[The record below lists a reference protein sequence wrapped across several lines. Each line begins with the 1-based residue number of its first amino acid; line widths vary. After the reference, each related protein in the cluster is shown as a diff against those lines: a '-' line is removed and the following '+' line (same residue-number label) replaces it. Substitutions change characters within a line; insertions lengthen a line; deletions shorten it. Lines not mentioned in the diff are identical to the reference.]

1 MSNFLSKLRVS
12 RVFLLSVLFITFII
26 FIVVTIFSSFIYNNS
41 RLQLIESLYIQAQTI
56 NKLLPEI
63 ENGINFDDYANDLAL
78 SDSRFNELR
87 VTIIDNNWTV
97 IGDSL
102 VSYDELTD
110 LEKHSPETRIEIQN
124 ALNNPYGTARRL
136 SDTTGIDLIYVAIVR
151 DKEDLS
157 KGLVRVALPFDIY
170 ESFFNFFIYPFLILF
185 IMVVISS
192 SFLSLNVENN
202 LRRDLDVLLRNT
214 RQAIKGKNIKTLEN
228 IGDKQ
233 LDTLSDAVRQISQ
246 RLNDEIGQAIEQRTE
261 FGTVLDSINQG
272 VIIFNK
278 NFKVRFA
285 NDIALEMF
293 GKHVFFLG
301 DKITAKKLQPIN
313 KLLKKVKK
321 ISSDEIEFSLKQNNE
336 NKHFLLSASKMDSTN
351 EYILVINDISSLRKL
366 EDLRKNL
373 ISDISHEIKTP
384 VSVIRAGSETLYS
397 GNIKD
402 PKTTAKF
409 AKSILDNSERL
420 SEMIN
425 DLLELEKIEF
435 AGLVL
440 KKEKIIPYKE
450 VNKILS
456 TIDTLL
462 IEKNIIVNNSINKD
476 LILKTDRE
484 SFRTIFSNLL
494 NNAIK
499 YSPNKTKI
507 DFISKTDKNYVT
519 ISIKDY
525 GYGIDKNNIKRI
537 FERFYRT
544 SKARAHTKGTGLGL
558 ALVKQLSQRIG
569 ANVHVESIINEGSE
583 FFVSFDH
590 K

>member
-12 RVFLLSVLFITFII
+12 RVFLLSVSFITFII

-228 IGDKQ
+228 SGDKQ

-278 NFKVRFA
+278 NFKVRFT

>member
-136 SDTTGIDLIYVAIVR
+136 SNTTGIDLIYVAIVR

-228 IGDKQ
+228 SGDKQ

-278 NFKVRFA
+278 NFKVRFT

-402 PKTTAKF
+402 QKTTAKF

>member
-12 RVFLLSVLFITFII
+12 RVFLLSVSFITFII

-157 KGLVRVALPFDIY
+157 KGLIRVALPFDIY

-278 NFKVRFA
+278 NFKVRFT

-420 SEMIN
+420 TEMVD